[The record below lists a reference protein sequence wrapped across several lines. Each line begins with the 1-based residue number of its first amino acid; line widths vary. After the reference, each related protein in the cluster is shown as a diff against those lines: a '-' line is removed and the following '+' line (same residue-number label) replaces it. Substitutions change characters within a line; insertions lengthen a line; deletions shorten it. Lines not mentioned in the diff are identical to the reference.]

1 MNKPRVLIRIATARP
16 LRPEQALTRLCE
28 LMPGAVLLSALSLTQ
43 EPTCRAR
50 LRGHCGVLVKNVR
63 ISLFNLVF
71 TQVFTLSPRKVLNER
86 NIRSRNFKS
95 SGGKTT
101 ETGGSD
107 PTFSAFSRPKSFVG
121 SLPPVLCATQNH
133 TTNCESRARQSAVP

>member
-1 MNKPRVLIRIATARP
+1 MTKPRVLIRIATARP
-16 LRPEQALTRLCE
+16 LRSEQGLTRLCE
-28 LMPGAVLLSALSLTQ
+28 PMPGAVLLSALSPTQ

-63 ISLFNLVF
+63 ISVFNLVC

-107 PTFSAFSRPKSFVG
+107 PTFSAFSRPKSFAG
-121 SLPPVLCATQNH
+121 SLPPVWCAAPNQTRNLELGTAH
-133 TTNCESRARQSAVP
+133 SAVP

>member
-1 MNKPRVLIRIATARP
+1 MNKPPVLIRTATVR
-16 LRPEQALTRLCE
+16 RFRSEQTLTRPFRLA
-28 LMPGAVLLSALSLTQ
+28 PGAVLLSAVSLTQ
-43 EPTCRAR
+43 EHTCLAR
-50 LRGHCGVLVKNVR
+50 PRDYCGVLVKNVR

-71 TQVFTLSPRKVLNER
+71 TKVFTLSPSKVLREK

-101 ETGGSD
+101 KTGGSD

-121 SLPPVLCATQNH
+121 SLPPV
-133 TTNCESRARQSAVP
+133 